1 MYVLAV
7 VLTHQVV
14 SPDAVHYTY
23 DKFKALFRI
32 NLMDSALDV

>member
-1 MYVLAV
+1 MNVLAI

-14 SPDAVHYTY
+14 SPDAVHCPY
-23 DKFKALFRI
+23 DMFKALFKI